1 MDFRS
6 LPEEMQALKQWA
18 IAGGD
23 GAPLITTP
31 SGLKNVSIH
40 SVEQLMTFE
49 EASAFANENNM
60 FIGFVLTKD
69 DPFSCIDMDVCDEA
83 SQIRKGKPVD
93 KTKWTTKEEFK
104 RYQSIVNAFDSY
116 TERSRSGKGLH
127 LWALGNIG
135 LGCRRDGVEVYSQER
150 FIICTGDVYVNKPL
164 KENQNFFN
172 LLVKEMRKIEKP
184 VEELVEISAE
194 LEDSEVFEIASSA
207 DNGVKFDALCQG
219 QWEELNYPSQSEADL
234 SLMSIL
240 CFYSKSNE
248 QCRRLFRYSAL
259 GKRDKA
265 TQDDKYLDKTLRLIR
280 SRQKAED
287 LQAIDGEKLAKELIK
302 ELSERT
308 GSKAIE
314 SAHNASGTEL
324 PNVDGLSWPPGLAGA
339 IAGFIYQS
347 APRPVKEVAIVASL
361 GLLAGIC
368 GKAWHLN
375 QTGLNMYII
384 LVARSAVGKEAMHSG
399 LGLILAKLRE
409 STPAASKFVDFSDFV
424 SGPALVK
431 ACAAN
436 NSFVNVAGEWGKKLR
451 RLSMDEVGDGPMS
464 QLRTVMTNLYQKSGP
479 ASIVG
484 GLTYSKAADN
494 VASVNGVAYSMIGET
509 TPGTLYDSLTETM
522 MEDGFLSRFNIVEY
536 SGERPPAN
544 ENPIIELPNDLA
556 EALSGVCVHALTL
569 LQRFQ
574 SCKVLMDEE
583 STKFFKRFDKECD
596 AEINSTDVESRRQ
609 MWNRA
614 HLKAIKLAALLA
626 VADNWIAPVVN
637 MSHAKWALDLIRRD
651 ISLISKKLSGGEIGF
666 DDDSR
671 RRKIVKVFENY
682 LTAEEIPDSY
692 GISGTM
698 HKMGILPRKYLQV
711 MTSKVS
717 CFTKFRG
724 GATLGLEL
732 ALKSLIEDGAIY
744 EIPPLKV
751 RTDYNFSGKCYAIA
765 DPTIFRTY
773 KSY

>member
-6 LPEEMQALKQWA
+6 LPKEMQALKQWA

-23 GAPLITTP
+23 GAPLVTTP
-31 SGLKNVSIH
+31 TGLKNVSVH
-40 SVEQLMTFE
+40 SLDQLMSFE
-49 EASAFANENNM
+49 DASAFAKENDM
-60 FIGFVLTKD
+60 LIGFILTKA

-93 KTKWTTKEEFK
+93 KSKWTTQKEFQ
-104 RYQSIVNAFDSY
+104 RYQAIVNAFDSY

-135 LGCRRDGVEVYSQER
+135 LGCRREGVEVYSQER

-172 LLVKEMRKIEKP
+172 LLVKEMRQIENV
-184 VEELVEISAE
+184 VEELVEIPEE
-194 LEDSEVFEIASSA
+194 LEDMEVFEIASSA

-219 QWEELNYPSQSEADL
+219 RWEELNYPSQSEADL

-259 GKRDKA
+259 GKREKA
-265 TQDDKYLDKTLRLIR
+265 TQDNKYLDKTLRLIR
-280 SRQKAED
+280 SRQQAEA

-314 SAHNASGTEL
+314 SAHNASGAEL
-324 PNVDGLSWPPGLAGA
+324 PDVDGLSWPPGLAGA

-431 ACAAN
+431 ACATN

-544 ENPIIELPNDLA
+544 ENPVIELPNDLA
-556 EALSGVCVHALTL
+556 EALSGICVHALTL

-583 STKFFKRFDKECD
+583 STKFFKSFDKECD

-626 VADNWIAPVVN
+626 VADNWITPVVN
-637 MSHAKWALDLIRRD
+637 IAHAKWALDLIRRD
-651 ISLISKKLSGGEIGF
+651 IKLIKSKLSGGEIGF

-671 RRKIVKVFENY
+671 RRKIVKIFENY
-682 LTAEEIPDSY
+682 LTTGEIPDSY
-692 GISGTM
+692 GISNGM
-698 HKMGILPRKYLQV
+698 HKIGILPRKYLQV

-724 GATLGLEL
+724 GATLALDL